1 MKLDEQTRSSIKR
14 ALATS
19 QLQDAH
25 LEVVQFISAQLPR
38 DIIMSTTSTE
48 DAEESDSHSV
58 LQSILVLLMVRF
70 LFEEAGQYNLRWQS
84 IADVPGLDITAL
96 LYRGEVVGAAVGLY
110 SSAEHAYLSHM
121 SVTHP
126 SLRVGVGIGH
136 FLCKQQLEKLMQRVD
151 STRGPIDVVSLSANA
166 DANSR
171 GAVAFQRHVLQK
183 FGFQEL
189 PDAMSVIQRISDAN
203 PKLMLDRVQQQD
215 VTPLRFR
222 QVAVP
227 VMSGDAIE

>member
-1 MKLDEQTRSSIKR
+1 MKFDEQTRSSIKR

-70 LFEEAGQYNLRWQS
+70 LFEEAGQYNLRWQL

-96 LYRGEVVGAAVGLY
+96 LYRGEVIGAAVGFY
-110 SSAEHAYLSHM
+110 SNAEHAYL
-121 SVTHP
+121 THVCYP
-126 SLRVGVGIGH
+126 SEL
-136 FLCKQQLEKLMQRVD
+136 
-151 STRGPIDVVSLSANA
+151 TRGRRDRPFFAQAATSKT
-166 DANSR
+166 DAAR
-171 GAVAFQRHVLQK
+171 
-183 FGFQEL
+183 
-189 PDAMSVIQRISDAN
+189 
-203 PKLMLDRVQQQD
+203 
-215 VTPLRFR
+215 
-222 QVAVP
+222 
-227 VMSGDAIE
+227 